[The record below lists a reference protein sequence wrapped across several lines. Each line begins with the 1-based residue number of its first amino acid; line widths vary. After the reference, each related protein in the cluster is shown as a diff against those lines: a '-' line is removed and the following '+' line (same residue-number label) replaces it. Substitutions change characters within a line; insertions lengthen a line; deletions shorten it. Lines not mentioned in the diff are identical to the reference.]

1 MKQVAGY
8 QSTLRIHLI
17 GYCYSRAPVGEVA
30 YVGLWVLIG
39 FMFSVRRQESA
50 RRLQILSR
58 FRVNPSKYGRLTTEF
73 KFRRVRIHLTKLVT
87 WSYRDED

>member
-17 GYCYSRAPVGEVA
+17 DYCYSRAPVGEVA

-39 FMFSVRRQESA
+39 FMFAVRR
-50 RRLQILSR
+50 
-58 FRVNPSKYGRLTTEF
+58 
-73 KFRRVRIHLTKLVT
+73 
-87 WSYRDED
+87 